1 MSNWKDDGATIESL
15 YCKKHPGIFKH
26 ECDCLLN
33 KKPRNN
39 TVSRLKNKLKANPN
53 INLTEMNIPRTN
65 GEPTPRLKDIL
76 ETEVEERYYLR
87 NDIVEKIVQ
96 ESKFQERLVSMKME
110 KK

>member
-1 MSNWKDDGATIESL
+1 MKRAPMVE
-15 YCKKHPGIFKH
+15 
-26 ECDCLLN
+26 
-33 KKPRNN
+33 RM
-39 TVSRLKNKLKANPN
+39 RARLKANPN

-76 ETEVEERYYLR
+76 ESEVDEKYYLR
-87 NDIVEKIVQ
+87 NDVVEKIVQ

>member
-1 MSNWKDDGATIESL
+1 
-15 YCKKHPGIFKH
+15 
-26 ECDCLLN
+26 
-33 KKPRNN
+33 
-39 TVSRLKNKLKANPN
+39 
-53 INLTEMNIPRTN
+53 MNIPRTN

>member
-1 MSNWKDDGATIESL
+1 MKRAPMVE
-15 YCKKHPGIFKH
+15 
-26 ECDCLLN
+26 
-33 KKPRNN
+33 RM
-39 TVSRLKNKLKANPN
+39 RARLKANPN
-53 INLTEMNIPRTN
+53 INLIDMNIPRTN

-87 NDIVEKIVQ
+87 NDVVEKIVQ